1 MIVGVGVEPGTPERH
16 LRDAV
21 AALGVDAAA
30 ITAVATIDR
39 RAGEPAVLALA
50 EGRTLRTYPAA
61 ALDEVDVPH
70 PSPVVRRLVG
80 TGSVAEAAAVLA
92 ARELGEGLLV
102 VAKQRGHGVT
112 VALAR

>member
-1 MIVGVGVEPGTPERH
+1 VIVGVGVEPGTAEQH

-21 AALGVDAAA
+21 AALGVDDRV

-39 RAGEPAVLALA
+39 RADEPAVLALA
-50 EGRTLRTYPAA
+50 AGRVLRTYPAT

-92 ARELGEGLLV
+92 ARELGAGVLV